1 MTKFTMTRIDT
12 GDLERLRLH
21 AKNNRR
27 SMVQQLGQFIPPLE
41 GGEDTEAVRPH
52 VNFADKKINP
62 LPKKK

>member
-1 MTKFTMTRIDT
+1 MTKFTMTRIET
-12 GDLERLRLH
+12 EDLERLRLH

-27 SMVQQLGQFIPPLE
+27 SMIQQLGQFIPPVE
-41 GGEDTEAVRPH
+41 GEDVEAGKPQ